1 MKIINPIDD
10 ECVCVC
16 VCVCVCEIENNDFKN
31 ISGVKNFSRE
41 IGVKN

>member
-10 ECVCVC
+10 ECVC

-31 ISGVKNFSRE
+31 ISGVKNF
-41 IGVKN
+41 